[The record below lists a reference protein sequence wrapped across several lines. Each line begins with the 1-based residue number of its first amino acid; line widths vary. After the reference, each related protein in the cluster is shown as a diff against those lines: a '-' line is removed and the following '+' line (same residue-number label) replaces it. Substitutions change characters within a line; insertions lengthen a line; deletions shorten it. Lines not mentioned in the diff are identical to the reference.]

1 MTNYSLATKALADF
15 NAFMDKY
22 GSTFTVTR
30 LTETTDS
37 MGTVSSISES
47 EFSVIGVIQDISY
60 KDRIVH
66 DMGLAVPGNRKFF
79 CKVLATDGTNEVKE
93 GDLITDANG
102 VQWKVTNIIK
112 QPYVK
117 DTQIYKYCIIKSI
130 TLEGS

>member
-47 EFSVIGVIQDISY
+47 EFSVIGVIQDISH
-60 KDRIVH
+60 KDRMVH
-66 DMGLAVPGNRKFF
+66 NMGLAVPGNRKFF
-79 CKVLATDGTNEVKE
+79 CKVLATDATNEVKE
-93 GDLITDANG
+93 GDLITDADS

-112 QPYVK
+112 QPYIE
-117 DTQIYKYCIIKSI
+117 DTEIYKYCIIKSI
-130 TLEGS
+130 TSEGS

>member
-1 MTNYSLATKALADF
+1 
-15 NAFMDKY
+15 MDKY